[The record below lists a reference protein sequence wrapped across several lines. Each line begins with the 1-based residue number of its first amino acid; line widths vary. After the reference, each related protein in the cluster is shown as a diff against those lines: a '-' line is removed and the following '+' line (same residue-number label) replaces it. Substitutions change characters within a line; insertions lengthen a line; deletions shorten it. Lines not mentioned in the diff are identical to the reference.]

1 MEQVT
6 PRVIKGSTFI
16 KAKTGDKQPVK
27 RKSNSKAVSKPAK
40 ISKSDEVEELKNQ
53 VKNLYNMVQNVLKSK
68 GSKPVNTATSD
79 ISDNGDKSPNS
90 IFRTSSR

>member
-79 ISDNGDKSPNS
+79 ISDKSPNS
-90 IFRTSSR
+90 IFRT